1 MVTGIVTGGTTT
13 VAVVVKVV
21 PLSIKVTSE
30 VSVDPGSVVTE
41 PGNVVTEPGSSVVT
55 VTAGCVVVKTSVVVN
70 VFVVKMDSSMVLT
83 DTVT

>member
-1 MVTGIVTGGTTT
+1 MVTGTVTGGTTT

-41 PGNVVTEPGSSVVT
+41 PGNSVVT
-55 VTAGCVVVKTSVVVN
+55 VTAGCVVVNTSVVVK